1 MKIALPRFF
10 EGYSWVG
17 LVPDLEGQSIRE
29 AYYIPGISH
38 QPIRLQRLEAAM
50 GPME

>member
-1 MKIALPRFF
+1 LKIALPRFF
-10 EGYSWVG
+10 ERYSWVG